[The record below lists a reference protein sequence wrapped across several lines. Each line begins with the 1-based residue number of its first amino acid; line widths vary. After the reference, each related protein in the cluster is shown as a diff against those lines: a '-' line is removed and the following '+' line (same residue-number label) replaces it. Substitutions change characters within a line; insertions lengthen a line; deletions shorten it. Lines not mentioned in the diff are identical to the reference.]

1 MTPSREEDRI
11 RVNETRN
18 MILAV
23 VLSALVLLGW
33 SALSDRFLPT
43 ATPPKQTVEDGNVKP
58 IARPE
63 ADPTADSPQA
73 LRSVS
78 QVIGSTP
85 RVRILTPSLEGT
97 LNLEGAR
104 LDDLRLVRHTQ
115 DLRRD
120 SPAIR
125 LLSPAG
131 APGAYFASFGWLGEG
146 VQLPNARTVWQASS
160 RQLTPGKPVTLSWTN
175 PTGQR
180 FELLVSVDEGYLFT
194 VRQRVLNTGVAP
206 VAVRP
211 YGLVSRATKSPDPD
225 AWTHHVGP
233 IGFGNGAAN
242 YDIDYGTLDDAGSA
256 GERFTTDGGWLGF
269 TDKYWLTALAPAGD
283 ATINASF
290 RRAPTGAYQADYA
303 AQPTIVAPGQ
313 SLSTESRLF
322 AGAKEKEWLDGYEQ
336 QGIAKLSKSIDWGWF
351 EWFMRPIFSLLL
363 WLFHTLNNFGLAII
377 ALTFIVRGVMYP
389 IFDRQFRSMAAMRI
403 VQPKMKEI
411 QERYKDDRERMQREM
426 LELYKREKINP
437 AAGCLPIFLQIPVFY
452 ALYKVLTVTVEMR
465 HQPFTLWIRDLSAPD
480 PLTPVNL
487 FGYLPFDPP
496 GLLHL
501 GVLPILLGITMWLQF
516 KLNPAP
522 MDPIQKQV
530 FSIMPWVLMFAMA
543 PFAAGL
549 QLYWVVS
556 NILGIAQQKWLY
568 TKYDTERQGKTAAA
582 TS

>member
-1 MTPSREEDRI
+1 M
-11 RVNETRN
+11 NETRN

-33 SALSDRFLPT
+33 SALSDRFFPT
-43 ATPPKQTVEDGNVKP
+43 ATPRTQTVENGQVKP
-58 IARPE
+58 VARPE
-63 ADPTADSPQA
+63 ADPAAD
-73 LRSVS
+73 
-78 QVIGSTP
+78 
-85 RVRILTPSLEGT
+85 T

-104 LDDLRLVRHTQ
+104 IDDLRLVRHTQ
-115 DLRRD
+115 DLRRE
-120 SPAIR
+120 SPSIR

-131 APGAYFASFGWLGEG
+131 APGAYFASFGWLGQG
-146 VQLPNARTVWQASS
+146 VQGPDARTVWQASS
-160 RQLTPGKPVTLSWTN
+160 RELAPGKPVTLSWTN

-180 FELLVSVDEGYLFT
+180 FELIVSVDEGYLFT
-194 VRQRVLNTGVAP
+194 VSQRVSNTGAAP
-206 VAVRP
+206 VALRP
-211 YGLVSRATKSPDPD
+211 YALLSRATKSPDPD
-225 AWTHHVGP
+225 GWTHHIGP
-233 IGFGNGAAN
+233 MGFLGGAAN
-242 YDIDYGTLDDAGSA
+242 YDINWDDLNEAGA
-256 GERFTTDGGWLGF
+256 NGQRFNSDGGWLGF
-269 TDKYWLTALAPAGD
+269 TDKYWLTALAPAGTEALT
-283 ATINASF
+283 ATF
-290 RRAPTGAYQADYA
+290 RRSPNGSYQADYA
-303 AQPTIVAPGQ
+303 LNPEIIAPGQ
-313 SLSTESRLF
+313 AVTTETRLF
-322 AGAKEKEWLDGYEQ
+322 VGAKEKEWLDRYEQ
-336 QGIAKLSKSIDWGWF
+336 AGITKLSKSIDWGWF
-351 EWFMRPIFSLLL
+351 EWFMRPIFALLL
-363 WLFHTLNNFGLAII
+363 WLFHTLGNFGLAIV
-377 ALTFIVRGVMYP
+377 ALTFIVRGIMYP
-389 IFDRQFRSMAAMRI
+389 IFDRQFRSMAAMRV

-411 QERYKDDRERMQREM
+411 QERYKDDKERMQREM

-465 HQPFTLWIRDLSAPD
+465 HQPFYLWIKDLSAPD

-487 FGYLPFDPP
+487 FGLLPFDPP

-501 GVLPILLGITMWLQF
+501 GVLPILLGVTMWLQF

-568 TKYDTERQGKTAAA
+568 HKYDTERQGKTAAA

>member
-1 MTPSREEDRI
+1 
-11 RVNETRN
+11 

-33 SALSDRFLPT
+33 SALSDRFFPT

-63 ADPTADSPQA
+63 ADPTADTPQA

-104 LDDLRLVRHTQ
+104 IDDLRLVRHTQ

-131 APGAYFASFGWLGEG
+131 APGAYFASFGWLGQG
-146 VQLPNARTVWQASS
+146 VQVPDANTVWQASS
-160 RQLTPGKPVTLSWTN
+160 RLLAPGKPVTLSWTN

-180 FELLVSVDEGYLFT
+180 FELIVSVDEGYLFT
-194 VRQRVLNTGVAP
+194 VRQRVTNTGAGP
-206 VAVRP
+206 IAVRP
-211 YGLVSRATKSPDPD
+211 YGLLSRATQSPDPD
-225 AWTHHVGP
+225 GWTHHIGP
-233 IGFGNGAAN
+233 MGFLGGAAN
-242 YDIDYGTLDDAGSA
+242 YDIDWSDLDEAGAA
-256 GERFTTDGGWLGF
+256 GERIPSDGGWLGF
-269 TDKYWLTALAPAGD
+269 TDKYWLTALAPTGAD
-283 ATINASF
+283 PLSASF
-290 RRAPTGAYQADYA
+290 RRSPNGSYQADYA
-303 AQPTIVAPGQ
+303 LNPEIVAPGQ
-313 SLSTESRLF
+313 AVTTETRLF
-322 AGAKEKEWLDGYEQ
+322 AGAKEKEWLDRYEQ

-363 WLFHTLNNFGLAII
+363 WLFHTLGNFGLAII
-377 ALTFIVRGVMYP
+377 ALTFIVRAVMYP
-389 IFDRQFRSMAAMRI
+389 IFDKQFRSFAGMRVI
-403 VQPKMKEI
+403 QPKMKEI
-411 QERYKDDRERMQREM
+411 QERYADDRERMQREM

-437 AAGCLPIFLQIPVFY
+437 AAGCLPILLQIPVFY

-465 HQPFTLWIRDLSAPD
+465 HQPFYLWIKDLSAPD

-501 GVLPILLGITMWLQF
+501 GILPILLGITMWLQF
-516 KLNPAP
+516 KLNPTP
-522 MDPIQKQV
+522 PDPIQKQI

-568 TKYDTERQGKTAAA
+568 RKYDTERQGKTAAA